1 MMTRFSKAI
10 AMVGAIMLAAAPA
23 QADVSD
29 KDVETVFNLAKLE
42 CPAVLRAPDAGL
54 YMSLLIEESD
64 LNDSQAVLLIDF
76 CITYGEGMKAG
87 VMANPSAK

>member
-10 AMVGAIMLAAAPA
+10 AMVGAIMLAATPA
-23 QADVSD
+23 QANLSD
-29 KDVETVFNLAKLE
+29 KDVETVFNLAKIE
-42 CPAVLRAPDAGL
+42 CAPAFRAPDAGV
-54 YMSLLIEESD
+54 YISLVVEEND